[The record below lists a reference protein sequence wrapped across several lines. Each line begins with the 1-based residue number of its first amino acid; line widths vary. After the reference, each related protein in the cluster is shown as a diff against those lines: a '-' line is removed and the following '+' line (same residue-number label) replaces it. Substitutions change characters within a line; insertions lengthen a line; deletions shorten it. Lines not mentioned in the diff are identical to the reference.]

1 MAKRKTKKIYS
12 KNDFN
17 SKDGMLTSVWGP
29 PMWHF
34 IHTISFNY
42 PIQPTLCEKKYY
54 RNFILGL
61 QHILPCGKCRKNLTK
76 NLKSL
81 PLQMKSMK
89 NRETFS
95 RWVYDL
101 HEKVNKMLGKSSGL
115 SFKQV
120 RERYEHFRAR
130 CTIDRKSRKKGRN
143 KSRNKSRKKGD
154 TRRRRKTRKI
164 EKGCT
169 TPLYGKKSK
178 CIMKIVPHDKKGQ
191 SLEIDKRCIKRRNP
205 K

>member
-1 MAKRKTKKIYS
+1 MTKRKTKKIYS

-17 SKDGMLTSVWGP
+17 SKDGMLTLVWGP
-29 PMWHF
+29 PIWHF
-34 IHTISFNY
+34 MHTISFNY
-42 PIQPTLCEKKYY
+42 PTQPTLCEKKYY
-54 RNFILGL
+54 RDFILGL
-61 QHILPCGKCRKNLTK
+61 QHVLPCGKCRKNLTK

-81 PLQMKSMK
+81 PLQMK

-95 RWVYDL
+95 RWVYNL

-130 CTIDRKSRKKGRN
+130 CTIDKKGRKKSRKKSRKKGN
-143 KSRNKSRKKGD
+143 
-154 TRRRRKTRKI
+154 TRRRRKTRKV

-191 SLEIDKRCIKRRNP
+191 SLEIDKRCIKRRDP

>member
-1 MAKRKTKKIYS
+1 MTKRKTKKIYS
-12 KNDFN
+12 KTDFN

-42 PIQPTLCEKKYY
+42 PTQPTLCEKKYY
-54 RNFILGL
+54 RDFILGL
-61 QHILPCGKCRKNLTK
+61 QYILPCGECRKNLTK
-76 NLKSL
+76 NLKSF
-81 PLQMKSMK
+81 PLHMKNMK

-95 RWVYDL
+95 RWIYNL
-101 HEKVNKMLGKSSGL
+101 HERVNKMLGKSSGL
-115 SFKQV
+115 AFNQV

-130 CTIDRKSRKKGRN
+130 CTIDKKRRRKSHKKSN
-143 KSRNKSRKKGD
+143 P
-154 TRRRRKTRKI
+154 RRRRKTRKI

-178 CIMKIVPHDKKGQ
+178 CIMKIVPHDKKAQ
-191 SLEIDKRCIKRRNP
+191 SLEIDRRCIKRRIP